1 MRLGRPGFDLVT
13 PRGTCPP
20 VWYVLPSMSFGVKFY
35 SYFDISGYGLAA
47 LAYLRGL
54 LNAGVQVHW
63 IPLVWSEQG
72 YFALRPT
79 DTPPLLE
86 PARDDTS
93 LQDLA
98 AIRAATCRP
107 IDYSSVL
114 VQTVPELWSNFFEP
128 GKKNV
133 GYTTWEADALPPH
146 WKPSLDLADLIC
158 VPSEMNGQV
167 FRAAHL
173 KPPVQ
178 VVPHIRRHV
187 WNDFTASELQA
198 LRDSLSIPA
207 DHFIFYSI
215 NTWEPRKNNP
225 QLLQSYLEAFSD
237 DSPVTLILKT
247 DEQGYGAAPFYPRQ
261 ATTELASTAMA
272 NAKSN
277 KDGAQAQVCLLPY
290 KLSGRGIDMLHAI
303 GDCYVSASR
312 GEGWAMGAFDAATR
326 GTPVIM
332 TGWGGQT
339 DYLGPDWP
347 GAIPFNMHKVPVWPP
362 SAPSFWP
369 PQRWADPAPNALVAA
384 FRNAV
389 TDAPRQTDAAQTIA
403 SRIANRYA
411 EPLVTAQLMALL
423 HA

>member
-1 MRLGRPGFDLVT
+1 
-13 PRGTCPP
+13 
-20 VWYVLPSMSFGVKFY
+20 MSLGVKFY

-54 LNAGVQVHW
+54 LNAGVEVHW

-72 YFALRPT
+72 YHSLQPT

-86 PARDDTS
+86 LSRDDNA
-93 LQDLA
+93 LKDLA

-107 IDYSSVL
+107 VDYSTVF
-114 VQTVPELWSNFFEP
+114 VQTVPELWPNFFEP

-158 VPSEMNGQV
+158 VPSKMNGEA

-173 KPPVQ
+173 KPPVH
-178 VVPHIRRHV
+178 VVPHIRRHT
-187 WNDFTASELQA
+187 WNDFNVSELTA
-198 LRDSLSIPA
+198 LRMSLGIPP

-215 NTWEPRKNNP
+215 NTWEPRKNNS
-225 QLLQSYLEAFSD
+225 QLLQSFLGAFSSD
-237 DSPVTLILKT
+237 ARVTLILKT
-247 DEQGYGAAPFYPRQ
+247 DEEGYGPAPFYPRQ
-261 ATTELASTAMA
+261 ATTELASAAME
-272 NAKSN
+272 NAPSAQ
-277 KDGAQAQVCLLPY
+277 DGTHAQVCLLPY

-347 GAIPFNMHKVPVWPP
+347 GAVPYNMRTVPVWPP

-369 PQRWADPAPNALVAA
+369 PQRWAEPAPDAMSAALRHTVY
-384 FRNAV
+384 
-389 TDAPRQTDAAQTIA
+389 DAPRQKAAAQRIA
-403 SRIANRYA
+403 LDIANRFA
-411 EPLVTAQLMALL
+411 EPVIAAQLRALL